1 MLGGG
6 FNSRE
11 SFVGEMSQLNV
22 YDEVLL
28 PSVVAELANKTSCN
42 MASAGNVVAWTD
54 MLDHTLG
61 DVRVV
66 NESHCL
72 GKYHRSDE
80 DRLKTEMAD
89 IKLTWYPTLL

>member
-1 MLGGG
+1 M
-6 FNSRE
+6 
-11 SFVGEMSQLNV
+11 GEMSQLNV
-22 YDEVLL
+22 YDEVVL

-42 MASAGNVVAWTD
+42 MASVGNVVAWTD

-72 GKYHRSDE
+72 GKYHQSDD
-80 DRLKTEMAD
+80 DRLRTELAVTYVISMHGG
-89 IKLTWYPTLL
+89 ILGVTPLVQR